1 VIATVLYGYLA
12 GWALTTVGLALV
24 VRRKRPISH
33 PVPVTIAAGA
43 AWPVLILGAAQLA
56 VVALA
61 AEAVR
66 RRRSEAIEQP
76 LPVEPIPEKVSE

>member
-12 GWALTTVGLALV
+12 GWALTTIGSALV
-24 VRRKRPISH
+24 VRRKRPLPH
-33 PVPVTIAAGA
+33 PIPVTIAAGA
-43 AWPVLILGAAQLA
+43 AWPVLLLGAAQLV

-66 RRRSEAIEQP
+66 RRRSKAVEQP
-76 LPVEPIPEKVSE
+76 LPVEAIPEKVSD